1 MALRMWAV
9 GQGHLILPR
18 LLGVGRG
25 QLPWGSCPR
34 LWVSG
39 VPAASSAPAL
49 VLAPPGLCLEGG
61 FPPHS
66 FPPSPDASREFLL
79 SLPAEQAEGMGWTG
93 APQIL
98 TLPH

>member
-61 FPPHS
+61 GHKPWCQS
-66 FPPSPDASREFLL
+66 QGAGDQ
-79 SLPAEQAEGMGWTG
+79 SLPAQ
-93 APQIL
+93 P
-98 TLPH
+98 